1 MAPEPETTTDVP
13 PVDPVEAESPNG
25 ASIGSI
31 AQLAAAGARAA
42 GERATGELPVD
53 PSLAGEPSPEQPVD
67 GQDPP
72 QRRSRRILA
81 LVAVGAILAAIVGLA
96 FRTPGNTT
104 GFVEAGVLEDLA
116 YTEPPGTTTTTPTT
130 EPEPEPEPAPL
141 ETTATVAPETTTTPT
156 TAVPGPAYQRPPRPR
171 VNLAGLTSK
180 VAYPKA
186 TGTVWLTGGAG
197 STAGVISFPNPR
209 QIGDNPNATVPLV
222 FLVKQDL
229 GAWLE
234 VYVPARPNMSTY
246 WIQRADVDI
255 VTHNYRV
262 EVYLQEFNIKVYDGT
277 NLLLDDRIGVAKAST
292 PTPIGIFYTSEL
304 VRPTNP
310 SGPYGP
316 YAFGLNGFSDVLLS
330 FGGGPGQL
338 GMHGT
343 NQPGL
348 IGREV
353 SSGCIRLS
361 NANITYL
368 AGFLPQGTPIVVND
382 RF

>member
-1 MAPEPETTTDVP
+1 
-13 PVDPVEAESPNG
+13 
-25 ASIGSI
+25 
-31 AQLAAAGARAA
+31 
-42 GERATGELPVD
+42 
-53 PSLAGEPSPEQPVD
+53 
-67 GQDPP
+67 
-72 QRRSRRILA
+72 
-81 LVAVGAILAAIVGLA
+81 VAVGAILAVIVGLA
-96 FRTPGNTT
+96 FRPPGRAF
-104 GFVEAGVLEDLA
+104 GMVEAGAVAELS
-116 YTEPPGTTTTTPTT
+116 YTEPPGTSTTTSTT
-130 EPEPEPEPAPL
+130 EPEPPPP
-141 ETTATVAPETTTTPT
+141 PETTTTLVPETTT

-180 VAYPKA
+180 VAFPKA
-186 TGTVWLTGGAG
+186 KGTIWLTGGAG

-246 WIQRADVDI
+246 WIQRVDVDI

-277 NLLLDDRIGVAKAST
+277 NLLLDDKIGVAKAST